1 MENNRQKK
9 IAGIIQEELAKV
21 LQQAIRDAG
30 QNNLIISVTKVNVA
44 VDLST
49 AKVYVSVFP
58 ETQAAET
65 LKGLSSNAP
74 LIKHELSQITKNQFR
89 RMPELFFYIDDS
101 LQYIEGIEQSL
112 KEEENPIENRDL
124 LYKRKMT

>member
-30 QNNLIISVTKVNVA
+30 QNNLFISVTKVNVA

-65 LKGLSSNAP
+65 LKGLSSNSP

-112 KEEENPIENRDL
+112 KEEENPIENRAL

>member
-21 LQQAIRDAG
+21 LQQSIRDAG
-30 QNNLIISVTKVNVA
+30 QQNLLVSVTKVTI
-44 VDLST
+44 DLSV
-49 AKVYVSVFP
+49 AKVYLSVFP
-58 ETQAAET
+58 EAKAAEV
-65 LKGLSSNAP
+65 LKGVTSNSP
-74 LIKHELSQITKNQFR
+74 LIKHELSQITKHQFR
-89 RMPELFFYIDDS
+89 RMPELLFYIDDS

-112 KEEENPIENRDL
+112 KEEENPIENREL

>member
-30 QNNLIISVTKVNVA
+30 QSNLIISVTKVNVA

-112 KEEENPIENRDL
+112 KEEENPIENRAL

>member
-58 ETQAAET
+58 EMQAAET

-112 KEEENPIENRDL
+112 KEEENPIENRAL

>member
-21 LQQAIRDAG
+21 LQQSIRDAG
-30 QNNLIISVTKVNVA
+30 QQNLLISVTKVNVT
-44 VDLST
+44 VDLSV
-49 AKVYVSVFP
+49 AKVYLSVFP
-58 ETQAAET
+58 EAKATEV
-65 LKGLSSNAP
+65 LKGVTSNAP
-74 LIKHELSQITKNQFR
+74 LIKHELSQITKHQFR

>member
-1 MENNRQKK
+1 MQNNRQKK

-112 KEEENPIENRDL
+112 KEEENPIENRTL